1 MRFAA
6 ECTSSD
12 VAIHTRPHRRKPAG
26 VSLFRVATET
36 RIYPA
41 DDLSGGGAAVEPG
54 RWNKKGE
61 SVLYTATSVALATL
75 ETAAHVNP
83 MGLPLNKFL
92 VQIVVPPKAWTRRE
106 ILDVNAIGPAWKA
119 VPPGATSER
128 AGSDWLRSR
137 RSALLLVP
145 SVMAPE
151 EYCVL
156 VNPAHS
162 DAKNLRALVRRRMEY
177 DVLFR

>member
-1 MRFAA
+1 MA
-6 ECTSSD
+6 
-12 VAIHTRPHRRKPAG
+12 TRTRTHGRKPAG
-26 VSLFRVATET
+26 AILFRVATET
-36 RIYPA
+36 RTYSA
-41 DDLSGGGAAVEPG
+41 NDLSGGGAAAEPG

-83 MGLPLNKFL
+83 TGLPLNKFL
-92 VQIVVPPKAWTRRE
+92 VQVVVPPKAWRRRE
-106 ILDVNAIGPAWKA
+106 VLDINAIGPAWKA

-128 AGSDWLRSR
+128 AGSDWLRSL

-145 SVMAPE
+145 SVVAPE

-156 VNPAHS
+156 INPAHP
-162 DAKNLRALVRRRMEY
+162 DVNDIRAVVLRPMEY
-177 DVLFR
+177 DLPFR

>member
-1 MRFAA
+1 MA
-6 ECTSSD
+6 
-12 VAIHTRPHRRKPAG
+12 TRTRVYRRTPAG

-36 RIYPA
+36 RSYPA
-41 DDLSGGGAAVEPG
+41 DNLSGTGAAVEPG

-83 MGLPLNKFL
+83 VGLPLNKFL
-92 VQIVVPPKAWTRRE
+92 IEIVVPPKAWTRRE
-106 ILDVNAIGPAWKA
+106 ILDVNAIGPTWKA

-145 SVMAPE
+145 SVIAPE

-156 VNPAHS
+156 INPAHP
-162 DAKNLRALVRRRMEY
+162 DVKDLRAIVRRRMEY
-177 DVLFR
+177 DVVFR

>member
-1 MRFAA
+1 MA
-6 ECTSSD
+6 T
-12 VAIHTRPHRRKPAG
+12 HTRAHRRKPSGAI
-26 VSLFRVATET
+26 LFRVATET
-36 RIYPA
+36 RSYPA

-54 RWNKKGE
+54 RWNGKGE

-83 MGLPLNKFL
+83 TGLPLNKFL
-92 VQIVVPPKAWTRRE
+92 IQIVVPRKAWTRRE
-106 ILDVNAIGPAWKA
+106 VLDVNVIGPTWKA

-128 AGSDWLRSR
+128 AGSDWLRSL

-145 SVMAPE
+145 SVIAPE

-156 VNPAHS
+156 INPAHP
-162 DAKNLRALVRRRMEY
+162 DAKDIRATVLRPMEY
-177 DVLFR
+177 DLLFR